1 MYKSIA
7 MKISQQLR
15 GAAIGIFVIGSSSL
29 ASVYLNSL
37 GNDSKVVNYTGI
49 VRGGTQRLVK
59 LELAGKPSD
68 AIIEKQDK
76 LVDGLING
84 DPAMG
89 LPAATDP
96 AFRQQME
103 LVATAWKDLKQKI
116 VAVRENKQTSAD
128 LLAASERYFE
138 LADRAVSA
146 AEKYSTDKTTQ
157 LRTIQLLVFGAS
169 LILLISIWMTVN
181 KITNILKS
189 STSNITNSFDRISA
203 TIGEQEKSV
212 NQQAQC
218 ASKATDLMGS
228 MKDLTEQSKATI
240 EMSMDRV
247 THVVELLKKTQKYD
261 RQQVAAIFALQEK
274 LRTIANC
281 IESLDKQTVKISK
294 AKIASAPALTTAN
307 RVREL
312 QSDRNKIFATDLD
325 ISAEEFTKLLNNLQ
339 SSIAA
344 VAVVT
349 NDSNRIIEE
358 RVTTLKENTFDL
370 SQASTAIDF
379 LSLNER
385 QSLTTAKQYASA
397 VQQVIS
403 LIEVVNAGAKETTNS
418 ISQIRLSAGELGET
432 TQALEAR
439 I

>member
-1 MYKSIA
+1 MRGFGIV
-7 MKISQQLR
+7 KISQQLR
-15 GAAIGIFVIGSSSL
+15 SAAIGIFVVGSSSL
-29 ASVYLNSL
+29 GSVYLNSL

-68 AIIEKQDK
+68 TLIEKQDK

-84 DPAMG
+84 NAAMG

-96 AFRQQME
+96 EFRQQMQQ
-103 LVATAWKDLKQKI
+103 VATAWKDLKQKI
-116 VAVRENKQTSAD
+116 VAVRDNSKARAD
-128 LLAASERYFE
+128 LLDASERYFE

-157 LRTIQLLVFGAS
+157 LRTMQLLVFAAS

-181 KITNILKS
+181 KITNILKN

-212 NQQAQC
+212 NQQAQ
-218 ASKATDLMGS
+218 SVGKANELMGS
-228 MKDLTEQSKATI
+228 MKDLTQQSTTTI
-240 EMSMDRV
+240 EMSVDRV
-247 THVVELLKKTQKYD
+247 THVAELLKKTQQYD
-261 RQQVAAIFALQEK
+261 RQQVAAIFALQDK

-281 IESLDKQTVKISK
+281 LESLDKQTVKISNVK
-294 AKIASAPALTTAN
+294 MAPEPRLLAAN
-307 RVREL
+307 RVRRL
-312 QSDRNKIFATDLD
+312 SSDREPIFAAERET
-325 ISAEEFTKLLNNLQ
+325 SSEEFAKLLTNLQ

-344 VAVVT
+344 LAVVT
-349 NDSNRIIEE
+349 KDSNQLIEE
-358 RVTTLKENTFDL
+358 RVTTLKDNTFDL
-370 SQASTAIDF
+370 TQITTAIDF

-385 QSLTTAKQYASA
+385 QILTTAKQYASA
-397 VQQVIS
+397 AQQVIS
-403 LIEVVNAGAKETTNS
+403 LIEQVNAGAKETTNS
-418 ISQIRLSAGELGET
+418 ISQIRLSAGELGQT